1 MWSGKGQQFNEE
13 DGQITYDGEW
23 ENNMRSGDGMNYYP
37 DGKIY
42 YTGEWENNMR
52 SGDGILFDKN
62 GNITYEG
69 KWKNDRST

>member
-1 MWSGKGQQFNEE
+1 
-13 DGQITYDGEW
+13 
-23 ENNMRSGDGMNYYP
+23 MRSGDGMNYYP

-62 GNITYEG
+62 GNIAYEG